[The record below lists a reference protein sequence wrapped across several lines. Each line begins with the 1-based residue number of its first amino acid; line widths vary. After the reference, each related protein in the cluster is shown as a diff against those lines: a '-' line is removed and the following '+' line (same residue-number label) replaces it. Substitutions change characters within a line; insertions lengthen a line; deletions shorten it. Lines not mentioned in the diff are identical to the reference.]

1 MAQLWDENTLTLILN
16 FIIILALLSGRMRGL
31 RSIFRS
37 RLGNVEIEFDDQ
49 FAQLEKEIRA
59 HLAQHATKNAQ
70 IIVLLVIDRQEVKEL
85 ARVPIRRPH
94 TGKENQ

>member
-1 MAQLWDENTLTLILN
+1 
-16 FIIILALLSGRMRGL
+16 MRGL

-37 RLGNVEIEFDDQ
+37 RVGEVEIEFDDQ

-85 ARVPIRRPH
+85 ARVPVNQSP
-94 TGKENQ
+94 GK